1 MTSGSWIKITYGL
14 VGSTSASNLNSTH
27 KYVVAFA
34 GNGTNTING
43 SAIISN

>member
-1 MTSGSWIKITYGL
+1 MTTGSWVKTVNGL
-14 VGSTSASNLNSTH
+14 VGTTSKSGLNSSH
-27 KYVVAFA
+27 KYAVAFA